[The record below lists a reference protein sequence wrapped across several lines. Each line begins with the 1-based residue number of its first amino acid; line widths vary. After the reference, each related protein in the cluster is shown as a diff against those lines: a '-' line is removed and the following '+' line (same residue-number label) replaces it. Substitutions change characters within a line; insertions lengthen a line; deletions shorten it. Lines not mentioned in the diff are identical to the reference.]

1 VEEFGPKLELMFAK
15 YGEEKADSEEKKFI
29 HREGCLHDYYV
40 LLQVCVCVFVF
51 VRECGL
57 FIDVH
62 FVLLFFFALVCM
74 FFLLFGDI

>member
-40 LLQVCVCVFVF
+40 LLQVCVCLCVVW
-51 VRECGL
+51 VGGL
-57 FIDVH
+57 STLEFSP
-62 FVLLFFFALVCM
+62 FFFFCSSVYV
-74 FFLLFGDI
+74 